1 MIYAIATVLTVFIV
15 ALDQITKN
23 LIVTNLVLGQSSI
36 PILGGLFNIVFVEN
50 EGGAWGFMQNNTWL
64 LIAITVVIMIICFA
78 MLIKYGLH
86 SKMFFF
92 SIVLVLSGGIGN
104 LIDRVIRGSVVD
116 FIQFGFWKTFPV
128 FNIADIAV
136 CIGVGFLLLYFVL
149 DIIKDFK
156 AKKAV
161 SDINTIIE
169 NEVVPNNSNENW
181 NINI

>member
-23 LIVTNLVLGQSSI
+23 LVVTNLVLGQSSI
-36 PILGGLFNIVFVEN
+36 PVLGGLFNIVFVEN

-104 LIDRVIRGSVVD
+104 LIDRISRGSVVD

-136 CIGVGFLLLYFVL
+136 CIGVALLLLYFVL
-149 DIIKDFK
+149 DVIKDFK
-156 AKKAV
+156 AKKEI
-161 SDINTIIE
+161 SDINKIIADEVILE
-169 NEVVPNNSNENW
+169 NKNENW
-181 NINI
+181 DFII

>member
-23 LIVTNLVLGQSSI
+23 LIVSNLVLGHSSI
-36 PILGGLFNIVFVEN
+36 PVLGGLFNIVFIDN
-50 EGGAWGFMQNNTWL
+50 EGGAWGFMQNNTWM
-64 LIAITVVIMIICFA
+64 LIAITVLIMIICFA

-104 LIDRVIRGSVVD
+104 LIDRIVRGSVVD

-128 FNIADIAV
+128 FNVADIAV
-136 CIGVGFLLLYFVL
+136 CIGVGLLLLYFVL

-161 SDINTIIE
+161 SDINKVIAE
-169 NEVVPNNSNENW
+169 EALNEQNISNEN
-181 NINI
+181 

>member
-1 MIYAIATVLTVFIV
+1 MIYALATLLTVFIV

-23 LIVTNLVLGQSSI
+23 LVVTNLVLGQSSI
-36 PILGGLFNIVFVEN
+36 PVLGGLFNIVFIEN

-64 LIAITVVIMIICFA
+64 LIAITVLIMIVCFA

-104 LIDRVIRGSVVD
+104 LIDRIVRGSVVD

-128 FNIADIAV
+128 FNVADIAV
-136 CIGVGFLLLYFVL
+136 CVGVGLLLVYFVL
-149 DIIKDFK
+149 DIIQDFK
-156 AKKAV
+156 AKRAV
-161 SDINTIIE
+161 SDINKVIQE
-169 NEVVPNNSNENW
+169 EAKNEN
-181 NINI
+181 